1 MNAQILFIVCFSAS
15 LADVGIALTTCAGLM
30 LIVAM
35 SFTIGDRAV
44 YHGWRG
50 DRGGDRDRQIG
61 NIGGIDVASR
71 RASFA
76 VLPALDAHGTVVPA
90 THAKHKTF
98 IEVIRG
104 YSKPR
109 WKAGR
114 IGITLATQRVR
125 PRVQGWLRRLSV
137 QPNVSFLYRR
147 L

>member
-1 MNAQILFIVCFSAS
+1 MA
-15 LADVGIALTTCAGLM
+15 T
-30 LIVAM
+30 
-35 SFTIGDRAV
+35 
-44 YHGWRG
+44 
-50 DRGGDRDRQIG
+50 QIG

-109 WKAGR
+109 WDESESLWRRNEFDRGYKAGYEGSAYSPNENR
-114 IGITLATQRVR
+114 IREEAL
-125 PRVQGWLRRLSV
+125 
-137 QPNVSFLYRR
+137 
-147 L
+147 